1 MIPKT
6 DIIYNYE
13 YAKRLYQGEPD
24 KLADAWQNLVA
35 SGEVFEAVF
44 EQAIDKILKAIP
56 EITGYE
62 WTLEKGFLPVY
73 LIMDGESFLEPLT
86 LAVSTDPEQTL
97 YDLIKIL
104 VGSNI
109 KTGFVNDQTRD
120 QILQN
125 IISNVIRSAGLDLI
139 DAMSDEDLNLREK
152 YEVDYQMSDLDLQ
165 IRPLKHYLE
174 AK

>member
-97 YDLIKIL
+97 
-104 VGSNI
+104 
-109 KTGFVNDQTRD
+109 
-120 QILQN
+120 
-125 IISNVIRSAGLDLI
+125 
-139 DAMSDEDLNLREK
+139 
-152 YEVDYQMSDLDLQ
+152 
-165 IRPLKHYLE
+165 
-174 AK
+174 

>member
-13 YAKRLYQGEPD
+13 YAKRLYQGEPGN
-24 KLADAWQNLVA
+24 LADAWQNLVA
-35 SGEVFEAVF
+35 SGEAFETVF
-44 EQAIDKILKAIP
+44 EQAIDRILRAIP

-62 WTLEKGFLPVY
+62 WPLEKGFLHVY
-73 LIMDGESFLEPLT
+73 LIMDGESFSEPLT
-86 LAVSTDPEQTL
+86 LAVSAGPERML

-104 VGSNI
+104 AGSNI

-125 IISNVIRSAGLDLI
+125 IVSNVIRSAGLDLS
-139 DAMSDEDLNLREK
+139 DAIADEDLNLREK
-152 YEVDYQMSDLDLQ
+152 YGANYQISDLDFQ
-165 IRPLKHYLE
+165 AHPLKHYLE